1 MMRRRL
7 MSKSKIKIIVFDMD
21 GVLVDIESS
30 WQYVHN
36 AFNVDNQDNLRR
48 YLEGEITYSEFMKR
62 DILLWGPLHIN
73 KIKQVLDKVPI
84 MKGAK
89 LTISKLK
96 KHGYKTCIISGGIS
110 ILAQRIQKELGIDH
124 SFANKLVVDEK
135 GMLTG
140 HGEEIVNL
148 LNKLLILRKFASEQ
162 RITLRSCAIV
172 GDSIFDIQLFAEAG
186 LSIAFNASDERVKQA
201 ADVTVDNKDLTR
213 ILPYFV

>member
-1 MMRRRL
+1 